1 MTVRPS
7 TVLTAAAAIVVA
19 LALQTAVLS
28 RLPLPGNAPNLLL
41 VLVIAAA
48 LAGGIPA
55 GIGMGFATGLAADL
69 ISDHPLG
76 LLALVF
82 LAVGLVVGRIEAPS
96 ERSVFWPV
104 VIVAVMAVGSFL
116 LYLIVYAL
124 IGRHGIAWGTQLKG
138 LPEEVVYDV
147 MLTPFVVPVVAAV
160 VRRLRV
166 AAVR

>member
-1 MTVRPS
+1 MSIRPAS
-7 TVLTAAAAIVVA
+7 VLAGAIAIVVA
-19 LALQTAVLS
+19 LILQTTVFS

-41 VLVIAAA
+41 VLVVAAG

-55 GIGMGFATGLAADL
+55 GVGMGFFTGLAADL

-82 LAVGLVVGRIEAPS
+82 LAVGLVAGRIEAPS

-104 VIVAVMAVGSFL
+104 VIVAVAAVASFV
-116 LYLIVYAL
+116 LYLVIYEL
-124 IGRHGIAWGTQLKG
+124 IGRQGIDWRTQLRG
-138 LPEEVVYDV
+138 LPEGVLYDV
-147 MLTPFVVPVVAAV
+147 MLAPFVVPVVAAV

-166 AAVR
+166 PVMR